1 MKEKL
6 LEEQRRRELAEKEL
20 LNIKAIQLDAKK
32 LEDELISWR
41 SLLDDIPD
49 ITCRDDVP
57 KKFASLH
64 Q

>member
-1 MKEKL
+1 MNEKL

-20 LNIKAIQLDAKK
+20 LEFKAIQLDAKK

-41 SLLDDIPD
+41 SILDDVPD

-57 KKFASLH
+57 KKLASLE